1 MEKTQLIQL
10 MDTAISLDQELQDWM
25 ADKEAELAKA
35 GRSLE
40 EALPKEYA
48 QRRADFEKSYQA
60 LASRARQDIDRELER
75 IEAEK
80 NEQLRANEQAFEAH
94 KERLSWSRPGS
105 TVLWPENIGP
115 SIKKLILLSFW
126 FGMA

>member
-94 KERLSWSRPGS
+94 KEQMI
-105 TVLWPENIGP
+105 TAVLDRIRGDELG
-115 SIKKLILLSFW
+115 
-126 FGMA
+126 